1 MRMLLESLRA
11 NSSSGYIIVPRMI
24 PHKGYISDNYAG
36 MTREEI
42 AAWKEAITVPEVRR
56 AHPTTGE
63 GYMRV
68 LQGLGIRC
76 ALSGTGED
84 LALRA
89 EYNSI
94 PLHRRLK

>member
-1 MRMLLESLRA
+1 MLLESLKA

-24 PHKGYISDNYAG
+24 PHEGYISYNYAG

-42 AAWKEAITVPEVRR
+42 SAWKEALTVPEVRR

-63 GYMRV
+63 GYVRI
-68 LQGLGIRC
+68 LQGLGLRC
-76 ALSGTGED
+76 ALAGTGVA

-94 PLHRRLK
+94 PLFRRLK